1 MSIRI
6 RLLSG
11 FLVVTAIAAALGFY
25 ALRSITEMGALA
37 TRMYNQPLMAI
48 NFARAAH
55 GDFAAIDSLV
65 TRVQISR
72 NAPTLASG
80 PRSQG
85 SPGPQ
90 DLIEEVD
97 GRFEEFQDNL
107 AVARER
113 ARSDDSL
120 AAVTK
125 IAKLAED
132 WVRAKDAALTGGADS
147 MDELRSISAE
157 IQGELGDFVEYVAAD
172 GFEFY
177 LEAEELVA
185 ERKQIMLYAVAATV
199 VAAVL
204 IALLLAHL
212 LIAPLRRAVD
222 TAESIAGGKLDN
234 EIGTTGSGEAG
245 KLLRALAAM
254 QAAIAMRIERE
265 TELHARDTARSAE
278 QEEKRRHDL
287 LVLADDLERQ
297 LQQVVEL
304 VVTKTG
310 AMAGF
315 AGEVNGAV
323 GKAGELAASVSEESE
338 AASRNVGSA
347 AEQTEQLE
355 ASSRAIGADIE
366 MSAGI
371 AAEAALQTEAT
382 GKTVRGLDDVVRE
395 ITDILA
401 LIHNIAEQTNLLAL
415 NATIEAARAGDAGKG
430 FAVVA
435 GEVKSL
441 AKETGEATAR
451 IDALV
456 AGMKQAA
463 QASAQDM
470 GRIEEVMGQMRRIGG
485 DVATSA
491 QDQTKA
497 TGEIMEHMRH
507 AADGMRR
514 LSANIGAVSRE
525 VEEAG
530 ALAGRVD
537 EEASEIAKEVTRLS
551 DHLTQVVRQ
560 ATAGD

>member
-265 TELHARDTARSAE
+265 T
-278 QEEKRRHDL
+278 
-287 LVLADDLERQ
+287 
-297 LQQVVEL
+297 
-304 VVTKTG
+304 
-310 AMAGF
+310 
-315 AGEVNGAV
+315 
-323 GKAGELAASVSEESE
+323 
-338 AASRNVGSA
+338 
-347 AEQTEQLE
+347 
-355 ASSRAIGADIE
+355 
-366 MSAGI
+366 
-371 AAEAALQTEAT
+371 
-382 GKTVRGLDDVVRE
+382 
-395 ITDILA
+395 
-401 LIHNIAEQTNLLAL
+401 
-415 NATIEAARAGDAGKG
+415 
-430 FAVVA
+430 
-435 GEVKSL
+435 
-441 AKETGEATAR
+441 
-451 IDALV
+451 
-456 AGMKQAA
+456 
-463 QASAQDM
+463 
-470 GRIEEVMGQMRRIGG
+470 
-485 DVATSA
+485 
-491 QDQTKA
+491 
-497 TGEIMEHMRH
+497 
-507 AADGMRR
+507 
-514 LSANIGAVSRE
+514 
-525 VEEAG
+525 
-530 ALAGRVD
+530 
-537 EEASEIAKEVTRLS
+537 
-551 DHLTQVVRQ
+551 
-560 ATAGD
+560 

>member
-1 MSIRI
+1 
-6 RLLSG
+6 
-11 FLVVTAIAAALGFY
+11 
-25 ALRSITEMGALA
+25 
-37 TRMYNQPLMAI
+37 
-48 NFARAAH
+48 
-55 GDFAAIDSLV
+55 
-65 TRVQISR
+65 
-72 NAPTLASG
+72 
-80 PRSQG
+80 
-85 SPGPQ
+85 
-90 DLIEEVD
+90 
-97 GRFEEFQDNL
+97 
-107 AVARER
+107 
-113 ARSDDSL
+113 
-120 AAVTK
+120 
-125 IAKLAED
+125 
-132 WVRAKDAALTGGADS
+132 
-147 MDELRSISAE
+147 
-157 IQGELGDFVEYVAAD
+157 
-172 GFEFY
+172 
-177 LEAEELVA
+177 
-185 ERKQIMLYAVAATV
+185 
-199 VAAVL
+199 
-204 IALLLAHL
+204 
-212 LIAPLRRAVD
+212 
-222 TAESIAGGKLDN
+222 
-234 EIGTTGSGEAG
+234 
-245 KLLRALAAM
+245 
-254 QAAIAMRIERE
+254 
-265 TELHARDTARSAE
+265 
-278 QEEKRRHDL
+278 
-287 LVLADDLERQ
+287 
-297 LQQVVEL
+297 
-304 VVTKTG
+304 
-310 AMAGF
+310 
-315 AGEVNGAV
+315 
-323 GKAGELAASVSEESE
+323 
-338 AASRNVGSA
+338 
-347 AEQTEQLE
+347 
-355 ASSRAIGADIE
+355 